1 MKKYQSKR
9 GTYYIEQHW
18 MDNKYYI
25 YQERK
30 ISDKFGTVG
39 ELVNGCSYK
48 TYEQAEQDL
57 FDLYL

>member
-39 ELVNGCSYK
+39 EQRGGSFV
-48 TYEQAEQDL
+48 TYEEAEKDL
-57 FDLYL
+57 KDLYL